1 MDIGGQMQ
9 TIKFIGQLILAML
22 FVVMLWA
29 MTWVG
34 CAMND
39 KCYYENMAH
48 TNIYQVLGITN
59 GR

>member
-1 MDIGGQMQ
+1 MQ
-9 TIKFIGQLILAML
+9 TIKFIGQLILVML

-29 MTWVG
+29 MTWLG

-48 TNIYQVLGITN
+48 TNIYQVLGITKEKK
-59 GR
+59 